1 MSINKFTTLLDLSR
15 QAKIITGET
24 ATFDGKIEVGIPF
37 SGYPTG
43 VDTGTTVSLGVVSN
57 QTAVFSGNTGT
68 TLFDVSNVSSPN
80 YSSTFSGYTATTW
93 TNPLFSGGTS
103 GLTLP
108 ITTLSADTQIVGPFW
123 TLTQTGYT
131 GEYIIGTQYTGYS
144 ITYSFNGVS
153 SILSGTSF
161 SGFTTASQENFS
173 AGTLDYKGPLDY
185 LQSVED
191 ATIDGRLYT
200 NKITI
205 SNGASAST
213 IGYVLTQT
221 GSNGEGEWLP
231 NSSADTNTYVTGGTL
246 SGTDLILDWNNGGTA
261 SPIDLSSLSGGTFTG
276 NTSASCISDIYVSK
290 IHSCSPLE
298 INPLDEG
305 DIVVG
310 SNNNFYFDVTNN
322 RFGIG
327 KVPSLGTIDI
337 ETTYGNF
344 IWRPNL
350 TSNSLSISGGS
361 NNQQQFVS
369 LNEKSA
375 FSFIQMGSGYTS
387 NPTIGNPDDSCLLSF
402 DANNLNI
409 ITKSGGTGQ
418 KNIKFF
424 VGSDLTNPSDIHIQG
439 TGATRGFVGFGTAN
453 PTSKVDI
460 IGNINIRN
468 GSTASIY
475 SDFIT
480 GGGSF
485 TVSGSTNLPRLA
497 VAAAPYLSKP
507 LAGGSVG
514 MRCWDDVTFVGYGKV
529 GDMHVYAS
537 NEANGLNI
545 INSPGT
551 NPGVNP
557 TEDYIRFY
565 AGLQAD
571 DGTAHIHIQGSGA
584 TIGYVGIG
592 TETPDSLLTVNG
604 KTKTTQFQMISGAT
618 NGYVL
623 TSDAS
628 GNATWQLGGSGTFSG
643 GTVTGLSTFTAGL
656 SANTIS
662 ATTIGSSGNCITDLY
677 VSSIHSCSPL
687 RINPL
692 NEGEVVVGSNNN
704 FYFDVVN
711 NRIGIGKIPTLGTLD
726 FSSIYG
732 NLIYRPFVGAVSLS
746 LSGNSDSQSIVQLI
760 NGNGALSLGKLG
772 NNSSS
777 IYGIS
782 GDTYLSS
789 VDSNNLNFITLSGF
803 TGGQKNIRF
812 YVGQGATT
820 ASTADIHIQGTG
832 ATRGFVGIGTV
843 TPDSLLTVNGKT
855 KTTTLQLTSGATNG
869 YVLTSDGSGNATW
882 QVPSGGGSS
891 VTTATTTT
899 INFTGQ
905 TIYYNATSPA
915 TGNISENLTG
925 ASLGLVQKIY
935 HNDTSEPAFP
945 GGWVLMGDAIYFTST
960 LNIIYAEW
968 AGGSRVEYWYVQEQ

>member
-43 VDTGTTVSLGVVSN
+43 VDTGTTVSLGVVST

-153 SILSGTSF
+153 SILTGTSF

-246 SGTDLILDWNNGGTA
+246 SGTSLLLNWNTGGSA
-261 SPIDLSSLSGGTFTG
+261 NPINLSSLSGGTFTG
-276 NTSASCISDIYVSK
+276 NTSATCISDLYVSK

-310 SNNNFYFDVTNN
+310 SNNNFYFDITNN
-322 RFGIG
+322 SFGIG
-327 KVPSLGTIDI
+327 KVPSLGTLDI
-337 ETTYGNF
+337 GVTYGNF
-344 IWRPNL
+344 VWRPSLNFN
-350 TSNSLSISGGS
+350 TLSISGGS
-361 NNQQQFVS
+361 VQQQQLVVG
-369 LNEKSA
+369 NQNSA
-375 FSFIQMGSGYTS
+375 FYLAQMGSGFTS
-387 NPTIGNPDDSCLLSF
+387 NPTIGNSNDSILDSF
-402 DANNLNI
+402 GANNLNI
-409 ITKSGGTGQ
+409 ISRSGTTGT
-418 KNIKFF
+418 KNIRFY
-424 VGSDLTNPSDIHIQG
+424 VGSNLTNPSDIHIQG
-439 TGATRGFVGFGTAN
+439 TGATRGFVGFGTEN

-468 GSTASIY
+468 GSTTSIY
-475 SDFIT
+475 SDLNAA
-480 GGGSF
+480 GGSF

-514 MRCWDDVTFVGYGKV
+514 MRCWDDVTFDGYGKV

-545 INSPGT
+545 INSPGA

-571 DGTAHIHIQGSGA
+571 DGTAHIHIQGSGT
-584 TIGYVGIG
+584 TIGFVGFG
-592 TETPDSLLTVNG
+592 TETPTERVEVNG
-604 KTKTTQFQMISGAT
+604 KTKTTTLQVTSGAT

-623 TSDAS
+623 TSDGS

-643 GTVTGLSTFTAGL
+643 GTVTGLSIFTAGL

-662 ATTIGSSGNCITDLY
+662 ASTIQLSSG
-677 VSSIHSCSPL
+677 
-687 RINPL
+687 
-692 NEGEVVVGSNNN
+692 
-704 FYFDVVN
+704 
-711 NRIGIGKIPTLGTLD
+711 
-726 FSSIYG
+726 
-732 NLIYRPFVGAVSLS
+732 
-746 LSGNSDSQSIVQLI
+746 
-760 NGNGALSLGKLG
+760 
-772 NNSSS
+772 
-777 IYGIS
+777 
-782 GDTYLSS
+782 
-789 VDSNNLNFITLSGF
+789 
-803 TGGQKNIRF
+803 
-812 YVGQGATT
+812 
-820 ASTADIHIQGTG
+820 AS
-832 ATRGFVGIGTV
+832 
-843 TPDSLLTVNGKT
+843 
-855 KTTTLQLTSGATNG
+855 NG
-869 YVLTSDGSGNATW
+869 YVLTSDGNGNATW

>member
-153 SILSGTSF
+153 SILTGTSF

-246 SGTDLILDWNNGGTA
+246 SGTSLLLNWNTGGSA
-261 SPIDLSSLSGGTFTG
+261 NPINLSSLSGGTFTG
-276 NTSASCISDIYVSK
+276 NTSATCISDIYVSK

-305 DIVVG
+305 DIIIG
-310 SNNNFYFDVTNN
+310 SNNNFYFDVTNK
-322 RFGIG
+322 RLGIG
-327 KVPSLGTIDI
+327 KVPILGHIDI

-344 IWRPNL
+344 IWRPTIN
-350 TSNSLSISGGS
+350 SNSLSISGGTT
-361 NNQQQFVS
+361 NQQQFVS

-375 FSFIQMGSGYTS
+375 FSFIQMGSGYTT
-387 NPTIGNPDDSCLLSF
+387 NPTVGGPDDSILLSF

-409 ITKSGGTGQ
+409 ITKSGGTGE
-418 KNIKFF
+418 KNIRFY
-424 VGSDLTNPSDIHIQG
+424 VGSDHTASSDIHIQG
-439 TGATRGFVGFGTAN
+439 TGATRGFVGFGTEN

-468 GSTASIY
+468 GSTTSIY
-475 SDFIT
+475 SDLNAA
-480 GGGSF
+480 GGSF

-514 MRCWDDVTFVGYGKV
+514 MRCWDDVTFDGYGKV

-545 INSPGT
+545 INSPGA

-571 DGTAHIHIQGSGA
+571 DGTAHIHIQGSGT
-584 TIGYVGIG
+584 TIGFVGFG
-592 TETPDSLLTVNG
+592 TETPTERVEVNG
-604 KTKTTQFQMISGAT
+604 KTKTTTLQVTSGAT

-623 TSDAS
+623 TSDGS

-643 GTVTGLSTFTAGL
+643 GTVTGLSIFTAGL

-662 ATTIGSSGNCITDLY
+662 ASTIQLSSG
-677 VSSIHSCSPL
+677 
-687 RINPL
+687 
-692 NEGEVVVGSNNN
+692 
-704 FYFDVVN
+704 
-711 NRIGIGKIPTLGTLD
+711 
-726 FSSIYG
+726 
-732 NLIYRPFVGAVSLS
+732 
-746 LSGNSDSQSIVQLI
+746 
-760 NGNGALSLGKLG
+760 
-772 NNSSS
+772 
-777 IYGIS
+777 
-782 GDTYLSS
+782 
-789 VDSNNLNFITLSGF
+789 
-803 TGGQKNIRF
+803 
-812 YVGQGATT
+812 
-820 ASTADIHIQGTG
+820 AS
-832 ATRGFVGIGTV
+832 
-843 TPDSLLTVNGKT
+843 
-855 KTTTLQLTSGATNG
+855 NG
-869 YVLTSDGSGNATW
+869 YVLTSDGNGNATW

>member
-24 ATFDGKIEVGIPF
+24 ATFDGKIEAGIPF

-43 VDTGTTVSLGVVSN
+43 VDTGTTVSLGIVSS
-57 QTAVFSGNTGT
+57 QDCIFSGNTGT

-80 YSSTFSGYTATTW
+80 YSSVFSGYTGTTW

-131 GEYIIGTQYTGYS
+131 GDYIIGTQYTGYS
-144 ITYSFNGVS
+144 ITYSFNSVS
-153 SILSGTSF
+153 SILPNITF
-161 SGFTTASQENFS
+161 SGVTTATLENFS

-246 SGTDLILDWNNGGTA
+246 SGTSLLLNWNTGGSA
-261 SPIDLSSLSGGTFTG
+261 NPINLSSLSGGTFTG
-276 NTSASCISDIYVSK
+276 NTSATCISDLYVSK

-310 SNNNFYFDVTNN
+310 SNNNFYFDITNN
-322 RFGIG
+322 SFGIG
-327 KVPSLGTIDI
+327 KVPSLGTLDI
-337 ETTYGNF
+337 GVTYGNF
-344 IWRPNL
+344 VWRPSLNFN
-350 TSNSLSISGGS
+350 TLSISGGS
-361 NNQQQFVS
+361 VQQQQLVVG
-369 LNEKSA
+369 NQNSA
-375 FSFIQMGSGYTS
+375 FYLAQMGSGFTS
-387 NPTIGNPDDSCLLSF
+387 NPTIGNSNDSILDSF
-402 DANNLNI
+402 GANNLNI
-409 ITKSGGTGQ
+409 ISRSGTTGT
-418 KNIKFF
+418 KNIRFY
-424 VGSDLTNPSDIHIQG
+424 VGSNLTNPSDIHIQG
-439 TGATRGFVGFGTAN
+439 TGATRGFVGFGTEN

-468 GSTASIY
+468 GSTTSIY
-475 SDFIT
+475 SDLNAA
-480 GGGSF
+480 GGSF

-514 MRCWDDVTFVGYGKV
+514 MRCWDDVTFDGYGKV

-545 INSPGT
+545 INSPGA

-571 DGTAHIHIQGSGA
+571 DGTAHIHIQGSGT
-584 TIGYVGIG
+584 TIGFVGFG
-592 TETPDSLLTVNG
+592 TETPTERVEVNG
-604 KTKTTQFQMISGAT
+604 KTKTTTLQVTSGAT

-623 TSDAS
+623 TSDGS

-643 GTVTGLSTFTAGL
+643 GTVTGLSIFTAGL

-662 ATTIGSSGNCITDLY
+662 ASTIQLSSG
-677 VSSIHSCSPL
+677 
-687 RINPL
+687 
-692 NEGEVVVGSNNN
+692 
-704 FYFDVVN
+704 
-711 NRIGIGKIPTLGTLD
+711 
-726 FSSIYG
+726 
-732 NLIYRPFVGAVSLS
+732 
-746 LSGNSDSQSIVQLI
+746 
-760 NGNGALSLGKLG
+760 
-772 NNSSS
+772 
-777 IYGIS
+777 
-782 GDTYLSS
+782 
-789 VDSNNLNFITLSGF
+789 
-803 TGGQKNIRF
+803 
-812 YVGQGATT
+812 
-820 ASTADIHIQGTG
+820 AS
-832 ATRGFVGIGTV
+832 
-843 TPDSLLTVNGKT
+843 
-855 KTTTLQLTSGATNG
+855 NG
-869 YVLTSDGSGNATW
+869 YVLTSDGNGNATW